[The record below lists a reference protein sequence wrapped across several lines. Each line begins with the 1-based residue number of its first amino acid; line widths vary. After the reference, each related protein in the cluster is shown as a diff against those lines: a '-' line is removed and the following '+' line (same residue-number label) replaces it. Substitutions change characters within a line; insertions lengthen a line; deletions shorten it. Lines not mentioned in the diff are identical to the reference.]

1 MAKSK
6 KSILGKYGLD
16 ERNYSISMPGDVRPS
31 NPKKKPKKKVTKKKL
46 EREAKKAGR
55 EIKKVGRK
63 IVKAANTD
71 VGRAGLVGGAAGTLA
86 LGPVGGAA
94 AAAAAALSTKKRR
107 EKKGKKKA
115 KKNPESTIKLSTA
128 FGNLLLDYHKA
139 SENVEH
145 VAASA
150 LRGER
155 VELRYVKKARADL
168 NKIRAIQTQESER
181 EQIGELVDALDRVI
195 AKCEKR
201 PAPRSN
207 PKHSKSE
214 VDAFADQIVD
224 GFLKAMSKR
233 GGPPYEGSTTVAKA
247 FRVYESE
254 NWGAGHAPVVTSGLK
269 KLRAKGYS
277 TSGRISK
284 YWPQKNPAPPP
295 LHKSTAM
302 SVVAEPKIGGRSLDY
317 KVKEVKL
324 RLKKAGFTLR
334 YTMVLTYSE
343 YYRRFGGKVFSPI
356 YIVDD
361 GSDGDISD
369 AARQLDDMLDNL
381 DGAISASGFG
391 WDMSGERTD
400 IWAYS
405 GFPGIVL
412 DLYPVAKSDF
422 DKWDRVISAFNKK
435 TGGARRIGNPAR
447 AFSLKAQ
454 VKSGRQSKAKKAAGR
469 AARSSSVASSVASE
483 SLRKR
488 MAKINPSTYQN
499 LLPGMSDAMLDK
511 EHKAIGTLITGARKH
526 PDASKRVVSDL
537 IKVRGQIVSEKK
549 ARRNKGHRTTVS
561 NPITVSRRVGKFKG
575 LTIPG
580 HVYTLSV
587 GFSPSE
593 DELRLL
599 RKYKMMDH
607 LDGVPPRQIE
617 SIVARL
623 RRQEKAESK
632 GHRTTV
638 SNPQASVSSLSK
650 RELKEKY
657 PTITKMTQR
666 YLSARK
672 RYKALI
678 TSPGSTDAEMSRAKK
693 KFEGAEREL
702 SLFAEIKNIP
712 PSQLEDI
719 VRHMETK
726 RPRAS
731 RPRSNPLVPVTER
744 MSDKRFR
751 DAISRNISAEMKAGK
766 PQKQAIAI
774 ALNQARSQAPKK
786 SKKIYGARPNP
797 SRINPDTGDVLP
809 TKNSRK
815 KTPKKKTP
823 KKASPKKTR
832 RK

>member
-369 AARQLDDMLDNL
+369 AALHGTDMLDNL

-391 WDMSGERTD
+391 WDMSGERT
-400 IWAYS
+400 
-405 GFPGIVL
+405 GIVL

-435 TGGARRIGNPAR
+435 TGARRIGNPAR

-454 VKSGRQSKAKKAAGR
+454 VKSGRQSKAKKAADR

-549 ARRNKGHRTTVS
+549 ARRN
-561 NPITVSRRVGKFKG
+561 
-575 LTIPG
+575 
-580 HVYTLSV
+580 
-587 GFSPSE
+587 
-593 DELRLL
+593 
-599 RKYKMMDH
+599 
-607 LDGVPPRQIE
+607 
-617 SIVARL
+617 
-623 RRQEKAESK
+623 K